1 MTQHRFWSSA
11 GMHLLHRDANGWLTV
26 TPAFLRAYYLRPELL
41 PTASSCAAEAALHAQ
56 LLADPLRAVADAEI
70 AAIADQAAADNYR
83 HVLAYRERLLN
94 AGTIESAYLTLMRQ
108 AAVDIPPLFI
118 DHMVHLIVHNMLE
131 ACSDPMRLR
140 AAELLFREQRVST
153 DDGRLLL
160 ADQESIETHALRA
173 RDGPPDGGER
183 APGLAVLDV
192 LSADN
197 AHTYWTRSDKFDTAI
212 DFRFGTPAPDA
223 FARVIEAWLGHL
235 LQLAVEVEP
244 RPSISDA
251 NWRWHIGLDR
261 QATAI
266 LDALYAGTA
275 LAGEDRERIVALF
288 RMRLRD
294 QRAVF
299 ASVQGKP
306 IYLALAMDAR
316 KRVKT
321 KPQNLLVNLPVHA
334 DA

>member
-1 MTQHRFWSSA
+1 
-11 GMHLLHRDANGWLTV
+11 LHRDAEGWLKV
-26 TPAFLRAYYLRPELL
+26 TPAFLHAYYLRPELL
-41 PTASSCAAEAALHAQ
+41 PMASSCTAEAALHAS

-70 AAIADQAAADNYR
+70 AAIADHEAADNYR

-94 AGTIESAYLTLMRQ
+94 AGTIEGAYLTLMRQ
-108 AAVDIPPLFI
+108 AAVDTPPLFI

-131 ACSDPMRLR
+131 SCGDPMRLR
-140 AAELLFREQRVST
+140 AAELFFREQRVST

-160 ADQESIETHALRA
+160 ADQENIEMQARTA
-173 RDGPPDGGER
+173 RDGAPDGGDW

-192 LSADN
+192 LGTDN
-197 AHTYWTRSDKFDTAI
+197 AHTYWARSDKFDTAI

-235 LQLAVEVEP
+235 LRLAVEVEP

-261 QATAI
+261 HSTAI

-306 IYLALAMDAR
+306 IYLALAMDAH
-316 KRVKT
+316 KRLKA
-321 KPQNLLVNLPVHA
+321 KPQNLLVNLPLHA
-334 DA
+334 AA